1 MARDLTTSDVIQ
13 ILSSYSAEHLKDL
26 IVDIHPVDILEAI
39 LDYEGDKRELINKLS
54 LNTVVEILERADDE
68 DKHLIYD
75 LLSVSQ
81 QKQILREMASDEL
94 VDFLESVDPEK
105 ADTIFKQLDKED
117 SAEVKRLMG
126 YGPES
131 AGGIMATE
139 FIVVKGD
146 MTVWDVLHL
155 LQKEGKEAE
164 TTNTLYVLDDDGI
177 LIGVVS
183 LNDIVVNNFNT
194 KIADIMNEQVIGVK
208 TDVDQEEV
216 GRIFQKYGFAS
227 VPVVDH
233 HNRMQGI
240 ITSDDIMD
248 VLREENTEDFEK
260 MAALIHNEAEYLDSS
275 VINLAKKR
283 ITWLLVLMISATFTG
298 LIIRGFEDALT
309 SVVLLAAFIPMLMD
323 TGGNAGAQSATLII
337 RGMALG
343 EVTIKDF
350 YPVLYK
356 EFRVSII
363 VGLMLA
369 AINFARI
376 MVLDRVG
383 ILISITVSISLFFT
397 VVIAKAVGCVLP
409 LVAKSLK
416 VDPAIMAAPIITTIV
431 DALSL
436 IVYFSLATVIL
447 QIPAP

>member
-1 MARDLTTSDVIQ
+1 MARDITTSDLIQ

-39 LDYEGDKRELINKLS
+39 LEFDGDRRELINKLS
-54 LNTVVEILERADDE
+54 LNTVVELLEEADDE
-68 DKHLIYD
+68 DKIVIYD
-75 LLSVSQ
+75 LLSPSQ

-94 VDFLESVDPEK
+94 VDFLESVDPEQ
-105 ADTIFKQLDKED
+105 ADSIIKQLDKED
-117 SAEVKRLMG
+117 VAEVKRLMG

-139 FIVVKGD
+139 FIVVKGN
-146 MTVWDVLHL
+146 MTVWEVLHL

-164 TTNTLYVLDDDGI
+164 TTNTLYVLDDDGY
-177 LIGVVS
+177 LIGVAS
-183 LNDIVVNNFNT
+183 LSDIVVHGFNT
-194 KIADIMNEQVIGVK
+194 KISDIMNEQVISVR

-216 GRIFQKYGFAS
+216 GRLFQKYGFAS
-227 VPVVDH
+227 IPVVDH

-260 MAALIHNEAEYLDSS
+260 MAALIHNEVEYLDSS

-298 LIIRGFEDALT
+298 LIIQGFENALS
-309 SVVLLAAFIPMLMD
+309 SVVILAAFIPMLMD

-350 YPVLYK
+350 YTVLYK

-369 AINFARI
+369 IINFGR
-376 MVLDRVG
+376 VLLVDRVSV
-383 ILISITVSISLFFT
+383 LLSLTVSISLFFT

-409 LVAKSLK
+409 IIAKSLK

-436 IVYFSLATVIL
+436 IVYFTLATIIL
-447 QIPAP
+447 QIPAQ

>member
-1 MARDLTTSDVIQ
+1 MARDITTSDLTQ

-26 IVDIHPVDILEAI
+26 IADIHPVDILEAI
-39 LDYEGDKRELINKLS
+39 LEYDGDKRELINKLP
-54 LNTVVEILERADDE
+54 LDTVVEIFERADDE
-68 DKHLIYD
+68 DKYLIYS
-75 LLSVSQ
+75 LLSQSQ

-94 VDFLESVDPEK
+94 VDFMESVDPDQ
-105 ADTIFKQLDKED
+105 ATTIFKQLDKED
-117 SAEVKRLMG
+117 AAEVKRLMG

-139 FIVVKGD
+139 FVVVKGD
-146 MTVWDVLHL
+146 MTVWEVLHL
-155 LQKEGKEAE
+155 LQKEGREAE
-164 TTNTLYVLDDDGI
+164 TTNTLYVLDDDSV
-177 LIGVVS
+177 LIGAVS
-183 LNDIVVNNFNT
+183 LSDIVINGFNV
-194 KIADIMNEQVIGVK
+194 KIADIMNEQVISVR

-216 GRIFQKYGFAS
+216 GRLFQKYGFAS
-227 VPVVDH
+227 LPVVDH

-260 MAALIHNEAEYLDSS
+260 MAALIHNEEEYLDSS
-275 VINLAKKR
+275 VMNLAKKR

-298 LIIRGFEDALT
+298 LIIRGFEHAIT
-309 SVVLLAAFIPMLMD
+309 SVVLLAVFIPMLMD
-323 TGGNAGAQSATLII
+323 IGGNAGAQSATLII

-350 YPVLYK
+350 YAVLSK

-369 AINFARI
+369 LINFGRI
-376 MVLDRVG
+376 IFIDRVG
-383 ILISITVSISLFFT
+383 VLIALTVSISLFFT

-447 QIPAP
+447 QIPST

>member
-1 MARDLTTSDVIQ
+1 MARDITTSDLTQ

-26 IVDIHPVDILEAI
+26 IADIHPVDILEAI
-39 LDYEGDKRELINKLS
+39 LEYDGDKRELINKLP
-54 LNTVVEILERADDE
+54 LDTVVEIFERADDE
-68 DKHLIYD
+68 DKYLIYS
-75 LLSVSQ
+75 LLSQSQ

-94 VDFLESVDPEK
+94 VDFMESVDPDQ
-105 ADTIFKQLDKED
+105 ATTIFKQLDKED
-117 SAEVKRLMG
+117 AAEVKRLMG

-139 FIVVKGD
+139 FVVVKGD
-146 MTVWDVLHL
+146 MTVWEVLHL
-155 LQKEGKEAE
+155 LQKEGREAE
-164 TTNTLYVLDDDGI
+164 TTNTLYVLDDDSV
-177 LIGVVS
+177 LIGAVS
-183 LNDIVVNNFNT
+183 LSDIVINGFNV
-194 KIADIMNEQVIGVK
+194 KIADIMNEQVISVR

-216 GRIFQKYGFAS
+216 GRLFQKYGFAS
-227 VPVVDH
+227 LPVVDH

-260 MAALIHNEAEYLDSS
+260 MAALIHNEEEYLDSS
-275 VINLAKKR
+275 VMNLAKKR

-298 LIIRGFEDALT
+298 LIIRGFEHAIT
-309 SVVLLAAFIPMLMD
+309 SVVLLAVFIPMLMD

-350 YPVLYK
+350 YAVLSK

-369 AINFARI
+369 LINFGRI
-376 MVLDRVG
+376 IFIDRVG
-383 ILISITVSISLFFT
+383 VLIALTVSISLFFT

-447 QIPAP
+447 QIPST